1 MISETHFRSV
11 TKSIGWRVLGIL
23 FLVFVTYLFTR
34 NWITTTLI
42 TVCHHGVFI
51 LVYYLHERFWLWSS
65 WLQVSRFKPFMRI
78 ILYEIILGNLILATT
93 TYAFTGNLQT
103 VTAITLT
110 YIGNKLWMFY
120 AYDYIWSKVQW
131 QTR

>member
-1 MISETHFRSV
+1 MARETHFRSV
-11 TKSIGWRVLGIL
+11 TRSVGWRALGIL
-23 FLVFVTYLFTR
+23 FLAFVTYLFTR

-51 LVYYLHERFWLWSS
+51 LVYYLHERFWLRTG
-65 WLQVSRFKPFMRI
+65 WLRDSRFKPFMRI
-78 ILYEIILGNLILATT
+78 ILYEIILGNLILAGIS
-93 TYAFTGNLQT
+93 YAFTGNLQT

-120 AYDYIWSKVQW
+120 LYDYIWGKVKW
-131 QTR
+131 QKK